1 MDKRIAVEE
10 GLDSVGHYLKQNGYQ
25 VVPLQGEVRAG
36 EVDCLVISGGDKN
49 MMGMADIQTGHSDQ
63 CPREKCGR
71 SIPGSAKAGAS
82 SLKNRSFLFR
92 CGATGSFYFYFSW
105 ALALGRADFPTLK
118 TKFSSILRL
127 HPFDE
132 VL

>member
-49 MMGMADIQTGHSDQ
+49 MMGMADIQTGAPVINAQ
-63 CPREKCGR
+63 GR
-71 SIPGSAKAGAS
+71 SAEEVYREVQKRVP
-82 SLKNRSFLFR
+82 
-92 CGATGSFYFYFSW
+92 
-105 ALALGRADFPTLK
+105 
-118 TKFSSILRL
+118 L
-127 HPFDE
+127 H
-132 VL
+132 